1 MPDIPAPAKRQPFV
15 PLSPEALKRLQK
27 NERSQASETKRQ
39 GLPVEFVSVEA
50 LWILQRGRCACPNC
64 GKLPMD
70 QDAAAREPDAIV
82 IAHVY
87 YRKRGGGHTIENVRL
102 WRHACNAAM
111 AATENHD
118 GAVGD
123 RMAVDFTR
131 KLLAKEERKRGS
143 IKSRGFQKR
152 PDGATSWPKRSFQ
165 TRKA

>member
-111 AATENHD
+111 AAIENHD

-123 RMAVDFTR
+123 RMAVDFT
-131 KLLAKEERKRGS
+131 KRYSSEPPKPSRWAG
-143 IKSRGFQKR
+143 RGF
-152 PDGATSWPKRSFQ
+152 
-165 TRKA
+165 RKDIRRKMNGTVERVSDQ